1 MCAHTST
8 LVKFSGFS
16 IYIFIVIKK
25 KRKKNFSEKLFK
37 RSILDLTL
45 FLCKII
51 YAAGRKTT

>member
-25 KRKKNFSEKLFK
+25 KKEEKFFRKVIQKKYFRPNPISM
-37 RSILDLTL
+37 
-45 FLCKII
+45 
-51 YAAGRKTT
+51 